1 MKLREKDDFQIIFRL
16 GMLWRVVYGIAKVI
30 LGILILNFVG
40 QSLGDVFYNLMSHEI
55 IEDPNDLLVK
65 TVSYLLNINRLDISY
80 FTSIYLIF
88 WGLLDSFLSIS
99 ILRFRLWAYPVSLAL
114 ISLFTLYEI
123 YRLTYSHSLILLFV
137 IIVDIFIIWII
148 KKEYTRLTTN
158 NTNPSTL

>member
-148 KKEYTRLTTN
+148 KKEYTRLTTIDYR
-158 NTNPSTL
+158 SDIV